1 MRISDWSSDVC
12 SSDLAGQGVGGG
24 AVALA
29 LEVLLRHVGH
39 DRRAGEHRLG
49 DVLATHLD
57 RVEFGGRRRRG
68 RLFGGGCLWFGMCLL
83 GQRTG
88 GREQGR
94 GRQAQ
99 ACAFGGEL
107 HGWQPFVGLWWSD
120 KSIPRRFRRR
130 EGESRVGGGWC

>member
-12 SSDLAGQGVGGG
+12 SSDLGG

-39 DRRAGEHRLG
+39 DRRAGEHRLW

-68 RLFGGGCLWFGMCLL
+68 RLFGGGCLWFGLCLL

-88 GREQGR
+88 GREQSR
-94 GRQAQ
+94 DRQETAH
-99 ACAFGGEL
+99 ACASER
-107 HGWQPFVGLWWSD
+107 D
-120 KSIPRRFRRR
+120 RR
-130 EGESRVGGGWC
+130 SAV